1 MKEEHQILI
10 DALPYI
16 DNYLN
21 DDNEKE
27 IEKLIDN
34 EMKNVNIKDIDEEI
48 NKKYNSDFKEDNNKD
63 KIDKINFLNFNF
75 DIPKEKNND
84 EEWNNVLKLLNSQIE
99 NFQNESLNLELMNT
113 IGVKYWEYFIKN
125 FKNVLNLM
133 EEEKKT
139 LNSDILYL
147 NKKRKFN
154 QMNYKEELDKLQNEI
169 NTKKN
174 IIKESLKQ
182 KEEKIEKKNQKKN
195 QKKQKNKKTLIKK

>member
-34 EMKNVNIKDIDEEI
+34 EMKNINIKDIDEEI
-48 NKKYNSDFKEDNNKD
+48 NKKFNSDITEINNKD

-75 DIPKEKNND
+75 DIPKDKKND
-84 EEWNNVLKLLNSQIE
+84 EEWNNVFKHLNSQIE

-182 KEEKIEKKNQKKN
+182 KEEKREKKNKKKN

>member
-27 IEKLIDN
+27 IVKLIDN

-48 NKKYNSDFKEDNNKD
+48 NKKFNSDITEINNKD

-125 FKNVLNLM
+125 LKNVLNLM
-133 EEEKKT
+133 EEEKNT

-182 KEEKIEKKNQKKN
+182 KEEKTKVKKKLKKNQK
-195 QKKQKNKKTLIKK
+195 NKKIKKH

>member
-21 DDNEKE
+21 DENEKE

-125 FKNVLNLM
+125 FKNVLNVM

-154 QMNYKEELDKLQNEI
+154 QMNYKEELDKLQKEI

-182 KEEKIEKKNQKKN
+182 KEEKSEKKNKKKN

>member
-34 EMKNVNIKDIDEEI
+34 EMKNINFKDIDEEI
-48 NKKYNSDFKEDNNKD
+48 NKKFNSDITEINNKD

-75 DIPKEKNND
+75 DIPKDKKND
-84 EEWNNVLKLLNSQIE
+84 EEWNNVFKNLNSQIE

-133 EEEKKT
+133 EEEKNT

-169 NTKKN
+169 NTKNN

-182 KEEKIEKKNQKKN
+182 KEEKSEKKK
-195 QKKQKNKKTLIKK
+195 

>member
-34 EMKNVNIKDIDEEI
+34 EMKNINIKDIDEEI

-75 DIPKEKNND
+75 DIPKDKKND
-84 EEWNNVLKLLNSQIE
+84 EEWNNVFKHLNSQIE

-125 FKNVLNLM
+125 LKNVLNLM
-133 EEEKKT
+133 EEEKNT
-139 LNSDILYL
+139 LNSEILYL

-182 KEEKIEKKNQKKN
+182 KEEKTKVKKKLKKNQK
-195 QKKQKNKKTLIKK
+195 NKKIKKH

>member
-27 IEKLIDN
+27 IVKLIDN

-48 NKKYNSDFKEDNNKD
+48 NRKFNSDITEINNKD

-75 DIPKEKNND
+75 DIPKDKKND
-84 EEWNNVLKLLNSQIE
+84 EEWNNVFKHLNSQIE

-125 FKNVLNLM
+125 LKNVLNLM
-133 EEEKKT
+133 EEEKNT

-169 NTKKN
+169 NIKKN

-182 KEEKIEKKNQKKN
+182 KEEKTKVKKKLKKNQKKKT
-195 QKKQKNKKTLIKK
+195 KK

>member
-21 DDNEKE
+21 DENEKE

-125 FKNVLNLM
+125 LKNVLNLM
-133 EEEKKT
+133 EEEKNT

-182 KEEKIEKKNQKKN
+182 KEEKTKVKKKLKKNQK
-195 QKKQKNKKTLIKK
+195 NKKIKKH

>member
-34 EMKNVNIKDIDEEI
+34 EMKNINIKDIDEEI
-48 NKKYNSDFKEDNNKD
+48 NKKFNSDITEINNKD

-75 DIPKEKNND
+75 DIPKDKKND
-84 EEWNNVLKLLNSQIE
+84 EEWNNVFKNLNSQIE

-125 FKNVLNLM
+125 LKNVLNLM
-133 EEEKKT
+133 EDEKNT

-169 NTKKN
+169 NTKNN

-182 KEEKIEKKNQKKN
+182 KEEKTKVKKKLKKNQK
-195 QKKQKNKKTLIKK
+195 NKKIKKH

>member
-21 DDNEKE
+21 DENEKE

-75 DIPKEKNND
+75 DIPKDKKND
-84 EEWNNVLKLLNSQIE
+84 EEWNNVFKHLNSQIE

-125 FKNVLNLM
+125 LKNVLNLM
-133 EEEKKT
+133 EEEKNT
-139 LNSDILYL
+139 LNSEILYL

-169 NTKKN
+169 NIKKN

-182 KEEKIEKKNQKKN
+182 KEEKTKVKKN
-195 QKKQKNKKTLIKK
+195 

>member
-27 IEKLIDN
+27 IVKLIDN

-125 FKNVLNLM
+125 FKNVLNVM

-154 QMNYKEELDKLQNEI
+154 QMNYKEELDKLQKEI

-182 KEEKIEKKNQKKN
+182 KEEKTKVKKKLKKNQK
-195 QKKQKNKKTLIKK
+195 NKKIKKH

>member
-75 DIPKEKNND
+75 DIPKDKKND
-84 EEWNNVLKLLNSQIE
+84 EEWNNVFKHLNSQIE

-125 FKNVLNLM
+125 LKNVLNLM
-133 EEEKKT
+133 EEEKNT

-154 QMNYKEELDKLQNEI
+154 QMNYKEELDKLQKEI

-182 KEEKIEKKNQKKN
+182 KEEKTKVKKKLKKNQK
-195 QKKQKNKKTLIKK
+195 NKKIKKH

>member
-27 IEKLIDN
+27 IVKLIDN

-125 FKNVLNLM
+125 FKNVLNVM

-182 KEEKIEKKNQKKN
+182 KEEKSEKKIKKKS
-195 QKKQKNKKTLIKK
+195 KKKNKKIKKH

>member
-34 EMKNVNIKDIDEEI
+34 EMKNINIKDIDEEI
-48 NKKYNSDFKEDNNKD
+48 NKKFNSDITEINNKD

-75 DIPKEKNND
+75 DIPKDKKND
-84 EEWNNVLKLLNSQIE
+84 EEWNNVFKNLNSQIE

-125 FKNVLNLM
+125 LKNVLNLM
-133 EEEKKT
+133 EEEKNT

-169 NTKKN
+169 NTKNN

-182 KEEKIEKKNQKKN
+182 KEEKTKVKKKLKKNQK
-195 QKKQKNKKTLIKK
+195 NKKIKKH

>member
-34 EMKNVNIKDIDEEI
+34 EMKNINIKDIDEEI
-48 NKKYNSDFKEDNNKD
+48 NKKFNSDITEINNKD

-75 DIPKEKNND
+75 DIPKDKKND
-84 EEWNNVLKLLNSQIE
+84 EEWNNVFKHLNSQIE

-125 FKNVLNLM
+125 LKNVLNLM
-133 EEEKKT
+133 EEEKNT

-182 KEEKIEKKNQKKN
+182 KEEKTKVKKKLKKNQK
-195 QKKQKNKKTLIKK
+195 NKKIKKH